1 MSSGTVHS
9 GCTVPIQLT
18 ERLLGYCT
26 LSRIQKSSTGDNNFV
41 RWEGYEMKGSVKKDH
56 LQRWSQILQSDRTE
70 RVRSIKF
77 LTEVSRTLGWMKA
90 PKGSFYLGGAPS

>member
-1 MSSGTVHS
+1 
-9 GCTVPIQLT
+9 
-18 ERLLGYCT
+18 
-26 LSRIQKSSTGDNNFV
+26 
-41 RWEGYEMKGSVKKDH
+41 MKESVKKDH

-70 RVRSIKF
+70 RVRSIKV